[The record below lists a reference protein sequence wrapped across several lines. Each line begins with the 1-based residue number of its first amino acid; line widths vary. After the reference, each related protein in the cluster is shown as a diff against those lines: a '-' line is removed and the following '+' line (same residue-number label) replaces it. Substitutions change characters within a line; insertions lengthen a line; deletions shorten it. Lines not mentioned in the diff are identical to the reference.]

1 MIYMY
6 NQKQL
11 DPPVEIIV
19 GSYEIRDDVL
29 FVFNTIMILC
39 YELLILNNKIWTTF
53 FRKSVSKIVYRN
65 ECIIFYSLWLTDP

>member
-1 MIYMY
+1 MSVYYNYLSYVKLRREGKILFKPSMIYMY

-39 YELLILNNKIWTTF
+39 YELLILNNKI
-53 FRKSVSKIVYRN
+53 
-65 ECIIFYSLWLTDP
+65 